1 MNVCIRSKKDSTV
14 VHGLLHEKVTPLYP
28 IKQVVGQ
35 SESRYNLSCN
45 HYELRQFILATS
57 NVIEGYEDTMLF
69 TLPLVLFIVMTEV
82 SIGSFTVLVLL
93 DWRNEVKRGFL
104 VSYALIYLGLTYLTY
119 LFQQNF
125 STPALLSSYPQL
137 DQYWTRYETLPLLI
151 FFLLMI
157 PYNVLLWFD
166 KTAGV
171 DAKRNA
177 EKAQFEQ
184 INAEETSSEK
194 TPVPARRFSVVRI
207 LRLLSGIGTVMAGI
221 ATLFVMAM
229 IYRPLASANL
239 GGAFTV
245 ASFFAAALALGGV
258 LTAMWLGHWYL
269 VTPALSEKPLQ
280 FATTLVLLGVLAQ
293 VIFAFTAGPSTP
305 QTSVQ
310 HPPATPVITT
320 PTTGP
325 NSHVKPAN
333 VPTYTPLSTDAI
345 GWVRILV
352 SFIIPLVLGGLAWKL
367 IRDRSF
373 QSATGML
380 YLVVVCT
387 LAGEAMARGLFLV
400 GL

>member
-1 MNVCIRSKKDSTV
+1 M
-14 VHGLLHEKVTPLYP
+14 LL
-28 IKQVVGQ
+28 
-35 SESRYNLSCN
+35 
-45 HYELRQFILATS
+45 
-57 NVIEGYEDTMLF
+57 

-82 SIGSFTVLVLL
+82 SIGSFTVLVFL

-125 STPALLSSYPQL
+125 STPEQLSSYHQL
-137 DQYWTRYETLPLLI
+137 DQFWTRYETLPLLL

-171 DAKRNA
+171 DAKREA
-177 EKAQFEQ
+177 EKAQLEPA
-184 INAEETSSEK
+184 NGEETITEK
-194 TPVPARRFSVVRI
+194 VKPVQRFTVVRI
-207 LRLLSGIGTVMAGI
+207 LRLLSGVGTVAAGLT
-221 ATLFVMAM
+221 TLFVMAM
-229 IYRPLASANL
+229 IYRPLASANG

-293 VIFAFTAGPSTP
+293 VLFSFTAGPSTAA
-305 QTSVQ
+305 Q
-310 HPPATPVITT
+310 TPVQQPSTTPGITT
-320 PTTGP
+320 PTTTP
-325 NSHVKPAN
+325 DSHVKPAN
-333 VPTYTPLSTDAI
+333 APTYTPLSTDAI
-345 GWVRILV
+345 GWIRILV

>member
-1 MNVCIRSKKDSTV
+1 M
-14 VHGLLHEKVTPLYP
+14 LL
-28 IKQVVGQ
+28 
-35 SESRYNLSCN
+35 
-45 HYELRQFILATS
+45 
-57 NVIEGYEDTMLF
+57 

-125 STPALLSSYPQL
+125 STPEQLNSYHQL
-137 DQYWTRYETLPLLI
+137 DQLWTRYETLPLLL

-171 DAKRNA
+171 DAKRDA
-177 EKAQFEQ
+177 EKAQLE
-184 INAEETSSEK
+184 
-194 TPVPARRFSVVRI
+194 PASGVEPSVENVKSVRRFSIVRI
-207 LRLLSGIGTVMAGI
+207 LRLLSGVGTVAAGLT
-221 ATLFVMAM
+221 TLFVMAM
-229 IYRPLASANL
+229 IFRPLASANI
-239 GGAFTV
+239 GGVFTV

-293 VIFAFTAGPSTP
+293 VLFAFTAGPSTVS
-305 QTSVQ
+305 QTVQ
-310 HPPATPVITT
+310 QPSSGIAT
-320 PTTGP
+320 PTTTP
-325 NSHVKPAN
+325 DPHVKPAN
-333 VPTYTPLSTDAI
+333 TPTYTPLSTDAI
-345 GWVRILV
+345 GWIRILV

>member
-1 MNVCIRSKKDSTV
+1 
-14 VHGLLHEKVTPLYP
+14 
-28 IKQVVGQ
+28 
-35 SESRYNLSCN
+35 
-45 HYELRQFILATS
+45 
-57 NVIEGYEDTMLF
+57 MLF

-82 SIGSFTVLVLL
+82 SIGSFTLLVLL

-104 VSYALIYLGLTYLTY
+104 VLYALIHLGLTYLTY

-125 STPALLSSYPQL
+125 STPEQLSSYHQL
-137 DQYWTRYETLPLLI
+137 DQFWTRYETLPLLL
-151 FFLLMI
+151 FFVLMI

-171 DAKRNA
+171 DAKREA
-177 EKAQFEQ
+177 EKAQLEP
-184 INAEETSSEK
+184 ASSEEPIVESVQ
-194 TPVPARRFSVVRI
+194 PVRRFSIVRV
-207 LRLLSGIGTVMAGI
+207 LRLLSGVGTVVAGI

-229 IYRPLASANL
+229 IFRPLAAANV

-245 ASFFAAALALGGV
+245 AGFFAAALALGGV

-293 VIFAFTAGPSTP
+293 VLFAFTAGPSTIP
-305 QTSVQ
+305 QTTTVQ
-310 HPPATPVITT
+310 QPLSGIAT
-320 PTTGP
+320 PTTTSDP
-325 NSHVKPAN
+325 HVKPAN
-333 VPTYTPLSTDAI
+333 APTYTPLSTDAI
-345 GWVRILV
+345 SWLRILV
-352 SFIIPLVLGGLAWKL
+352 SFIIPLVLGSLAWKL
-367 IRDRSF
+367 IRYRSF

>member
-1 MNVCIRSKKDSTV
+1 M
-14 VHGLLHEKVTPLYP
+14 LL
-28 IKQVVGQ
+28 
-35 SESRYNLSCN
+35 
-45 HYELRQFILATS
+45 
-57 NVIEGYEDTMLF
+57 

-104 VSYALIYLGLTYLTY
+104 VSYALIYLALTYLTY

-125 STPALLSSYPQL
+125 STPEQLSSYHQL
-137 DQYWTRYETLPLLI
+137 DQFWTRYETLPLLL
-151 FFLLMI
+151 FLLLMI

-171 DAKRNA
+171 DAKREA
-177 EKAQFEQ
+177 EKAQREPA
-184 INAEETSSEK
+184 NGEET
-194 TPVPARRFSVVRI
+194 TPETLKVPTRRFSIVRI
-207 LRLLSGIGTVMAGI
+207 LRLLSGFGTVAAGL
-221 ATLFVMAM
+221 TMLFVMAM

-269 VTPALSEKPLQ
+269 VTPALSEKPLR

-293 VIFAFTAGPSTP
+293 VFFAFTAGPSTAAH
-305 QTSVQ
+305 TTVQ
-310 HPPATPVITT
+310 QPAAPVVTT
-320 PTTGP
+320 PTTTP
-325 NSHVKPAN
+325 DPHVKPAHA
-333 VPTYTPLSTDAI
+333 PTYTPLSTGAI
-345 GWVRILV
+345 GWIRVLV
-352 SFIIPLVLGGLAWKL
+352 SFIIPLVLGSLAWKL